1 MYCLWIW
8 YAIAWTVCTAFEL
21 LKAACYKGCVHASMC
36 LRLSAVVQIN
46 LGSFLPSQMVGV
58 SGYAIR
64 GDSPFHAVSHSTQET
79 QLPSTPP
86 IQPTNNNT
94 TTKVKK
100 NNKHTHKK
108 WRWLIFGDLEAVLA
122 GRRRIEIPW
131 WEVSLAAALH
141 CPNIAQ
147 LSSEKSW
154 RAARS
159 WSSPNWDPH
168 TWRMLT
174 AERELQSGITRLAN

>member
-100 NNKHTHKK
+100 TTNTHTKSGGGLFLETWK
-108 WRWLIFGDLEAVLA
+108 LYWLGDRGLKSLG
-122 GRRRIEIPW
+122 GRYR
-131 WEVSLAAALH
+131 
-141 CPNIAQ
+141 
-147 LSSEKSW
+147 
-154 RAARS
+154 
-159 WSSPNWDPH
+159 
-168 TWRMLT
+168 
-174 AERELQSGITRLAN
+174 

>member
-1 MYCLWIW
+1 MY
-8 YAIAWTVCTAFEL
+8 
-21 LKAACYKGCVHASMC
+21 

-46 LGSFLPSQMVGV
+46 FGSFLPSQMVGV
-58 SGYAIR
+58 SGCAIR
-64 GDSPFHAVSHSTQET
+64 DSPFQAVSHSTQET

-86 IQPTNNNT
+86 IQPGNNNT

-100 NNKHTHKK
+100 KTHKK

-122 GRRRIEIPW
+122 GRGRVEIPW

-174 AERELQSGITRLAN
+174 AERELQSGITRLMN